1 MVFCFQNCSYL
12 LWKTNVLVIKKTFE
26 IRGWRLRIWSYLRLL
41 IINFSCKILN
51 NNVIFFQNGVK
62 SHFSQ
67 LELRQC
73 QNCYQK
79 NVKCKGAESMNDEE
93 TGKSTM
99 TSYERIDGLCQP
111 RSVYFSGKIH
121 KT

>member
-1 MVFCFQNCSYL
+1 MLISGQEFDNDNVF
-12 LWKTNVLVIKKTFE
+12 
-26 IRGWRLRIWSYLRLL
+26 
-41 IINFSCKILN
+41 
-51 NNVIFFQNGVK
+51 FFQIGVK
-62 SHFSQ
+62 SHFSK

-79 NVKCKGAESMNDEE
+79 NVECKGAESMNDEE

-111 RSVYFSGKIH
+111 RSVYFSGKIL

>member
-1 MVFCFQNCSYL
+1 MLSSGQQFDNDNVF
-12 LWKTNVLVIKKTFE
+12 
-26 IRGWRLRIWSYLRLL
+26 
-41 IINFSCKILN
+41 
-51 NNVIFFQNGVK
+51 FFQIGVK
-62 SHFSQ
+62 SHFSK

-79 NVKCKGAESMNDEE
+79 NVKCKGAESKNDEE

>member
-1 MVFCFQNCSYL
+1 M
-12 LWKTNVLVIKKTFE
+12 
-26 IRGWRLRIWSYLRLL
+26 
-41 IINFSCKILN
+41 N
-51 NNVIFFQNGVK
+51 NNVIFFQIGVK
-62 SHFSQ
+62 SHFSK

-79 NVKCKGAESMNDEE
+79 NVKCKGAERLNDKE
-93 TGKSTM
+93 TGKTTM